1 MTKPLNYNSPLPR
14 KVPIFPLTDVILLP
28 QGHIKLNIFENRYLN
43 MTEDCL
49 SSNRIIG
56 MIQPKQKSKL
66 YDIGCIGKIVQFSEI
81 EENKFFIELKG
92 ICRYKILNHTL
103 SERKYRIAEV
113 SYEEYST
120 DLNSKNTEIDK
131 HQFLKP
137 MKKYFDSKNI
147 QTDWKIIDRA
157 PIEVLVNSLAQSCP
171 FTSIEKQALLEAKD
185 IASRLNLMIT
195 LFEINAAGSPV
206 KMN

>member
-1 MTKPLNYNSPLPR
+1 MAKPVNYNLPLPK

-92 ICRYKILNHTL
+92 ICRYKIINHTL

>member
-1 MTKPLNYNSPLPR
+1 MTKPLNYKSPLPR

-92 ICRYKILNHTL
+92 ICRYKIINHTL